1 MKWMNVPNNTGEYDD
16 DDDAILLIIN
26 ITWSW

>member
-1 MKWMNVPNNTGEYDD
+1 MKWMNMPSNTGDYD